1 MTTDDDMGFA
11 HVNLAPPVK
20 AVVFDVGKV
29 LVEWDPRYLYEKL
42 IADRA
47 EREHFLSH
55 IATRQW
61 HFQHDA
67 GRPFAETSA
76 ELIAAHPGYRDLILA
91 WGSRWLETM
100 PHLIE
105 GMAALVAEL
114 ATRGVPLF
122 SITNFSGEFFPLF
135 KAREAALFAP
145 FRDIV
150 VSGDEKLTKPGPEI
164 YRLALR
170 RFALG
175 RGEALFVDDVSENV
189 AAAEREGFV
198 GHYFVDAPTL
208 RADLER
214 RGLL

>member
-1 MTTDDDMGFA
+1 MGFA
-11 HVNLAPPVK
+11 HVESPQNVR

-42 IADRA
+42 IPDAAARA
-47 EREHFLSH
+47 HFLTH
-55 IATRQW
+55 VATREW

-76 ELIAAHPGYRDLILA
+76 ELIAEYPEHRDLIEA

-105 GMAALVAEL
+105 GMADIVAEL
-114 ATRGVPLF
+114 AARDVLIYA
-122 SITNFSGEFFPLF
+122 ITNFSGEFFPAF

-150 VSGDEKLTKPGPEI
+150 VSGDEKLIKPDPAI
-164 YRLALR
+164 YRLALK
-170 RFALG
+170 RFGLAV
-175 RGEALFVDDVSENV
+175 GEGLFVDDVAANV
-189 AAAEREGFV
+189 EAGEAEGFV
-198 GHYFVDAPTL
+198 GHVFVDAPTL
-208 RADLER
+208 RSVLAVFGFL
-214 RGLL
+214 